1 MPLEVTITDE
11 PNKGKRI
18 TLAGSLDTDTAPQLE
33 ARINESIDSSVTA
46 LILDIK
52 TSNFSVVPV
61 WCYLHD
67 KERAEQSSGEIHVD
81 KPATTGSKG
90 IRKNQGIGWH
100 EHLQRPGRDGC
111 LSGRYAATGTGWRV
125 VAVKR
130 IITVT
135 PRFGRP

>member
-61 WCYLHD
+61 WVL
-67 KERAEQSSGEIHVD
+67 SS
-81 KPATTGSKG
+81 
-90 IRKNQGIGWH
+90 
-100 EHLQRPGRDGC
+100 
-111 LSGRYAATGTGWRV
+111 
-125 VAVKR
+125 
-130 IITVT
+130 
-135 PRFGRP
+135 